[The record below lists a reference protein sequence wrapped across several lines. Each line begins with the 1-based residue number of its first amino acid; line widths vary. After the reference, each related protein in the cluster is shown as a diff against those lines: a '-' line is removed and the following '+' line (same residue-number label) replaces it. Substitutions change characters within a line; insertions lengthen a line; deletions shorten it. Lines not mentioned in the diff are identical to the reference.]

1 MTEILVIKPSSV
13 GDILHGLQV
22 AQSIKDQAPDSR
34 ITWVVRDRFAP
45 LVETCATV
53 DEVLYFRRGRGPRAF
68 LALLRQIRARRYDT
82 VLDFQGLARTGL
94 MTLAARAT
102 HKIGRGDAREG
113 AGLFYRQ
120 RAPLPA
126 AGRQAHA
133 VDILLQFL
141 PLMGLRAELG
151 GPLDYRPAPLA
162 PIDPR
167 LDGARP
173 VLLCPHSRGAE
184 KEWPG
189 FAALA
194 DRLCRD
200 RPDLDIVWD
209 SEKATVGAPPA
220 AGPRFIDTAGRTGLA
235 ELIALVAAARLVVAN
250 DSGPMHLAAAL
261 GRPVV
266 ALFGPSSPARF
277 GPYPPGDPNH
287 HVVTAP
293 DGDLGRLDVD
303 TVYKTV
309 TDALAKPAP
318 AILTTDS

>member
-1 MTEILVIKPSSV
+1 MTDILVIKPSSV

-53 DEVLYFRRGRGPRAF
+53 DDVLLFHRGQGPAAF
-68 LALLRQIRARRYDT
+68 LRLLRDIRARHYDI
-82 VLDFQGLARTGL
+82 VLDFPGLARTGA
-94 MTLAARAT
+94 MTCAARAAR
-102 HKIGRGDAREG
+102 KIGRGDAREG
-113 AGLFYRQ
+113 AGLFYGE

-126 AGRQAHA
+126 AGRQSHA

-141 PLMGLRAELG
+141 PLLGLRPELG
-151 GPLDYRPAPLA
+151 GPLDYAPTAPLA

-167 LDGARP
+167 LDDARP

-184 KEWPG
+184 KDWPG

-194 DRLCRD
+194 DRLCRE

-209 SEKATVGAPPA
+209 SMTKTAGPPPA
-220 AGPRFIDTAGRTGLA
+220 SGPRFIDTAGRTGLG
-235 ELIALVAAARLVVAN
+235 ELVALVAASRLVVAN

-266 ALFGPSSPARF
+266 ALFGPSAPARF
-277 GPYPPGDPNH
+277 GPYPPDRPGH
-287 HVVTAP
+287 RVVTAP
-293 DGDLGRLDVD
+293 DGDLRRLDVD
-303 TVYKTV
+303 IVFDIV
-309 TDALAKPAP
+309 TEALGAP
-318 AILTTDS
+318 SAGG